1 MTPARQLCNIPA
13 SGAWVVPPK
22 RCCASISRRSAIRSA
37 AGATIAEGTLNVN
50 KKLLGLAVAA
60 SVLGLAAPA
69 LAADVKLG
77 ILGDLTGPIESLA
90 PPIVAGAQL
99 AFDHVNA
106 QGGILDGKI
115 VSVTGDSA
123 CDPSVA
129 GPAADKLVNTDQVT
143 AIVGAFCTGATIGAA
158 TTAGIPGG
166 VVMISPSA
174 SAPAV
179 TTVADND
186 LVFRT
191 TPSDAFQ
198 GVKLADLLFGK
209 DVKDVALTY
218 VNNDY
223 GKGLADVFA
232 ARFAEL
238 GGTVSANLA
247 HEDGKADYRAE
258 LGQLAGTGS
267 ANLVVLGYISGS
279 GLTILQQANE
289 SGNFTSYFGGDGMIG
304 DAISGANVP
313 NFTAT
318 RAGAY
323 AGESANVFT
332 KLATDGGLD
341 PAATYAPQAYDA
353 AFLLALAVQKNGT
366 ADRAGLAAALRD
378 VASAP
383 GEKILPGEWTKAK
396 ELIAAGTD
404 IDYEGAGGPL
414 DFDAA
419 GDVDGIIVEVI
430 WENGAFVEKGPVK

>member
-1 MTPARQLCNIPA
+1 M
-13 SGAWVVPPK
+13 
-22 RCCASISRRSAIRSA
+22 
-37 AGATIAEGTLNVN
+37 N

-60 SVLGLAAPA
+60 SVLCLAAPA
-69 LAADVKLG
+69 LAQEVKLG

-106 QGGILDGKI
+106 QGGILDGGQI

-143 AIVGAFCTGATIGAA
+143 AMVGAFCTGATIGAA

-179 TTVADND
+179 TTVEDND
-186 LVFRT
+186 LLYRT

-198 GVKLADLLFGK
+198 GVKLADLLTSKGIT
-209 DVKDVALTY
+209 DVALTY

-232 ARFAEL
+232 KQFEAN

-258 LGQLAGTGS
+258 LGQLAGSGS
-267 ANLVVLGYISGS
+267 QNLVVLAYISGS

-304 DAISGANVP
+304 DAISGSNVP
-313 NFTAT
+313 NFVAT

-323 AGESANVFT
+323 AGASAEAYT
-332 KLATDGGLD
+332 KLATEAGQD

-353 AFLLALAVQKNGT
+353 GFLLALAVQKNGS
-366 ADRAGLAAALRD
+366 ADRAGLAAALRE

-383 GEKILPGEWTKAK
+383 GEKILPGEWAKAK

-419 GDVDGIIVEVI
+419 GDVDGIIVEVV
-430 WENGAFVEKGPVK
+430 WENGAFVEKGPVQ

>member
-1 MTPARQLCNIPA
+1 MNNL
-13 SGAWVVPPK
+13 
-22 RCCASISRRSAIRSA
+22 
-37 AGATIAEGTLNVN
+37 

-60 SVLGLAAPA
+60 SVLGAAVPA
-69 LAADVKLG
+69 LAQEVKLG

-106 QGGILDGKI
+106 QGGILGGGKI

-143 AIVGAFCTGATIGAA
+143 AMVGAFCTGATIGAA

-179 TTVADND
+179 TTVEDND
-186 LVFRT
+186 LLYRT

-198 GVKLADLLFGK
+198 GVKLADLLTQKGITE
-209 DVKDVALTY
+209 VALTY

-232 ARFAEL
+232 ARFAEN
-238 GGTVSANLA
+238 GGTVSVNIS

-258 LGQLAGTGS
+258 LGQLAGSGS
-267 ANLVVLGYISGS
+267 QNLVVLAYISGS

-289 SGNFTSYFGGDGMIG
+289 SGNFTTYIGGDGMIG
-304 DAISGANVP
+304 DALAGANVD

-318 RAGAY
+318 RAGAFT
-323 AGESANVFT
+323 GESAELYK
-332 KLATDGGLD
+332 KLATEAGQD

-353 AFLLALAVQKNGT
+353 GFLLALAVQKNGN
-366 ADRAGLAAALRD
+366 AGREGLSAALRE
-378 VASAP
+378 VATAP
-383 GEKILPGEWTKAK
+383 GEKIMPGEWSKAV

-414 DFDAA
+414 EFDAA
-419 GDVDGIIVEVI
+419 GDVEGIIVEVA
-430 WENGAFVEKGPVK
+430 WENGAFVEKGPVE

>member
-1 MTPARQLCNIPA
+1 MNNL
-13 SGAWVVPPK
+13 
-22 RCCASISRRSAIRSA
+22 
-37 AGATIAEGTLNVN
+37 
-50 KKLLGLAVAA
+50 KKILGLAVAA
-60 SVLGLAAPA
+60 SVLGAAVPA
-69 LAADVKLG
+69 LAQEVKLG

-106 QGGILDGKI
+106 QGGILDGGKI
-115 VSVTGDSA
+115 VTVTGDSA

-179 TTVADND
+179 TTVEDND
-186 LVFRT
+186 LLYRT

-198 GVKLADLLFGK
+198 GVKLADLLTQKGIT
-209 DVKDVALTY
+209 DVALTY

-232 ARFAEL
+232 ARFAEN
-238 GGTVSANLA
+238 GGTVSVNIS

-258 LGQLAGTGS
+258 LGQLAGSGS
-267 ANLVVLGYISGS
+267 QTLVVLAYISGS

-289 SGNFTSYFGGDGMIG
+289 SGNFTTYIGGDGMIG
-304 DAISGANVP
+304 DALAGANVD

-318 RAGAY
+318 RAGAFT
-323 AGESANVFT
+323 GESAEVYK
-332 KLATDGGLD
+332 KLATEAGQD

-353 AFLLALAVQKNGT
+353 GFLLALAVQKNGN
-366 ADRAGLAAALRD
+366 AGREGLSAALRE
-378 VASAP
+378 VATAP
-383 GEKILPGEWTKAK
+383 GEKILPGEWSKAR

-414 DFDAA
+414 EFDAA
-419 GDVDGIIVEVI
+419 GDVEGIIVEVV
-430 WENGAFVEKGPVK
+430 WENGAFVEKGPVE

>member
-1 MTPARQLCNIPA
+1 MT
-13 SGAWVVPPK
+13 K
-22 RCCASISRRSAIRSA
+22 
-37 AGATIAEGTLNVN
+37 TKT
-50 KKLLGLAVAA
+50 LLGAAVALSA
-60 SVLGLAAPA
+60 LVLAAPA
-69 LAADVKLG
+69 LAVDVKLG

-143 AIVGAFCTGATIGAA
+143 GIVGAFCTGATIGAA
-158 TTAGIPGG
+158 TTAGIPGN
-166 VVMISPSA
+166 VVQISPSA
-174 SAPAV
+174 SAPAL
-179 TTVADND
+179 TTLEDND
-186 LVFRT
+186 LVYRT

-198 GVKLADLLFGK
+198 GVKLADLLTSKGIT
-209 DVKDVALTY
+209 DVALTY

-232 ARFAEL
+232 AQFAAN
-238 GGTVSANLA
+238 GGTVSANVA

-258 LGQLAGTGS
+258 LGQLAGSGS
-267 ANLVVLGYISGS
+267 QNLVVIAYISGS

-289 SGNFTSYFGGDGMIG
+289 GGEFTTFFGGDGMIG
-304 DAISGANVP
+304 DAIAGSNVG
-313 NFTAT
+313 NFVAT

-323 AGESANVFT
+323 AGASADAYT
-332 KLATDGGLD
+332 ALATAAGQD

-353 AFLLALAVQKNGT
+353 GFLLALAVEKNGS
-366 ADRAGLAAALRD
+366 ADREGLAAALRE

-383 GEKILPGEWTKAK
+383 GEKILPGEWEKAK
-396 ELIAAGTD
+396 ALIAAGTD

-419 GDVDGIIVEVI
+419 GDVDGIIVEVA
-430 WENGAFVEKGPVK
+430 WENGAFVEKGPVQ

>member
-1 MTPARQLCNIPA
+1 MTKTNILRFA
-13 SGAWVVPPK
+13 V
-22 RCCASISRRSAIRSA
+22 A
-37 AGATIAEGTLNVN
+37 ATV
-50 KKLLGLAVAA
+50 LGLAV
-60 SVLGLAAPA
+60 PA
-69 LAADVKLG
+69 LAEDVKLG

-99 AFDHVNA
+99 AFDQVNA
-106 QGGILDGKI
+106 QGGILGGGKI
-115 VSVTGDSA
+115 VSITGDSA

-143 AIVGAFCTGATIGAA
+143 AIMGAFCTGATIGAA

-179 TTVADND
+179 TTLEDND

-198 GVKLADLLFGK
+198 GVKLGELLLARGI
-209 DVKDVALTY
+209 KDVALTY

-223 GKGLADVFA
+223 GKGLADVFVA
-232 ARFAEL
+232 TFTAG
-238 GGTVSANLA
+238 GGTVSANVA

-258 LGQLAGTGS
+258 LGQLSSGGS
-267 ANLVVLGYISGS
+267 QNLVILAYAAGS
-279 GLTILQQANE
+279 GKTILQQAIE
-289 SGNFTSYFGGDGMIG
+289 GGEFTAFVGGDGMVDNALVEGLPAEAVNGKI
-304 DAISGANVP
+304 I
-313 NFTAT
+313 AT

-323 AGESANVFT
+323 TGESAEIYK
-332 KLATDGGLD
+332 KLATEAGQD

-353 AFLLALAVQKNGT
+353 GFLLALAVQKNGS
-366 ADRAGLAAALRD
+366 AAREGLSAALRE

-383 GEKILPGEWTKAK
+383 GEKILPGEWTKAL

-414 DFDAA
+414 DFDEA
-419 GDVDGIIVEVI
+419 GDVDGIIVELGV
-430 WENGAFVEKGPVK
+430 ENGVFVEKGPVQ